1 VVPKAGEK
9 ECVTAPA
16 EIGCVAIRG
25 ARQNNLKGIDLDLP
39 LGKLTVV
46 TGPSGSGKS
55 SLAFDTIYAEGQ
67 RRYVETFSPYTRQF
81 LDRMDKP
88 RVDEIRG
95 IPPAIA
101 IEQSNPVKS
110 SRSTV
115 GTMTEIN
122 DYLKLLWPR
131 VARAFCPSCGREIRP
146 ETAKSISQEVFAMFS
161 GSGETEH
168 RAGHPEGSGAKRNA
182 VEGSRG
188 EKSETVA
195 PRDPSTSLRSAR
207 ENEKPRTVL
216 ITFWVAVPA
225 KTEPRD
231 FFAFLQQQ
239 GYLRVW
245 LNGEVVR
252 ADTTE
257 KVDRLGARVQVIQ
270 DRITI
275 SNETRSRLVE
285 SIEVALRFGKDRIN
299 FVDLETKKEFP
310 FSTGWHCAHCDLD
323 IRPPTPGLFSFNSPL
338 GACPECRG
346 FGRTIAIDLNRALP
360 DRGLSIAEGVVRV
373 FRGEEM
379 GESQRDLL
387 RACAREEID
396 VNVPFEELPKSDQ
409 TFVIEGEKRSGD
421 YEPDDDSRWYGVR
434 GFFKWLESKTYKM
447 HVRVLLSR
455 YRAYTTCPSCS
466 GGRFQPE
473 ALNYKIG
480 RSIDGNGRTAF
491 LTLPDAA
498 ALPIC
503 DARDLFATLIFA
515 PNDSTAAMLRHEV
528 IARLHYLCEV
538 GLGYLTLDRSTRT
551 LSGGEVQR
559 VNLTTCLG
567 ASLVN
572 TLFVMDEPSVGLHPR
587 DVGRL
592 VRVMHNLRDKGN
604 TLLVVEHEEAIIRAA
619 DNLVDIGPGR
629 GERGG
634 ELVYS
639 GTLGDFVGDAA
650 RAGAVRPA
658 PSLTRDYLRQS
669 KRIPLP
675 KSRRKFS
682 HSLKISGAREHNLK
696 NVDVEIPL
704 GVFTCVT
711 GVSGSGKSTL
721 IHEVLYRHLAR
732 ARGETGEQE
741 PGDCK
746 SVTGIHRVAEVVMV
760 DQTALS
766 RTPRST
772 PVLYLGLYDRIRELF
787 AALPEAMAQGLT
799 ASAFSF
805 NSGSGRC
812 ERCCGTGFEKI
823 EMQFLSDLYV
833 RCAECEGRRFQ
844 AHVLKVKLHDKSIHA
859 VLELTVSEAIQFF
872 ALIGESE
879 KLGDPLDV
887 LDEVGLGY
895 VRLGQPLNTL
905 SGGESQ
911 RLKLVRHLSDDSSK
925 RDGNGTKASNLFIFD
940 EPTTGLHFD
949 DVAMLLKAFQ
959 RLVDEGNS
967 IVVVEHNLE
976 VIKAADWVIDL
987 GPEAGDAGGQVVAA
1001 GTPETIAKVE
1011 ASHTGRFLR
1020 GILAKEKGSARF
1032 QPAVRG
1038 ILPRTPNGTYS
1049 DEGEDVSLRAAE
1061 EPFGRMPNGAGKM
1074 PALVNPNAK
1083 SAIRIHGAR
1092 EHNLKNISLD
1102 IPRDKMVIITG
1113 LSGSGKSTIAF
1124 DILFAEGQRRFL
1136 DSMSPYARQFVEQLE
1151 KPDVDVI
1158 EGLPPSVAIE
1168 QRVTRGGGKST
1179 VATVT
1184 EVYHFLRLLFAKT
1197 GTQYCPDC
1205 DLAVEKQS
1213 LAGIVKQVEAAA
1225 KRGPLKVLA
1234 PLVKARKGFHTDVG
1248 RWAERNGFDTLFVD
1262 GQLVPIAQ
1270 FRKLERF
1277 KEHTID
1283 VVVGVIDAKRILKA
1297 RNLVQRA
1304 VSIGRG
1310 TAHLLDAK
1318 HRLTVM
1324 STEMSCPGCGRAFE
1338 ELDPRLF
1345 SFNSPHG
1352 ACEECGGFGEI
1363 WNRKLQTGA
1372 EDTGESVLQNELT
1385 ADREFESIDE
1395 EQATTCPKCNGS
1407 RLNAVAR
1414 HVRVQGQTIDNFT
1427 ALAASEGLLAIEK
1440 LRFRGTHKTIAAD
1453 LVPEIRQRLQFM
1465 QNVGLGYLALGRSAK
1480 TLSGGESQRIRLA
1493 AQLGS
1498 NLRGV
1503 LYVLDEPTI
1512 GLHPRDNLRL
1522 LDTLIALRE
1531 KGNSLVIVEHDE
1543 ETMRRADHIIDL
1555 GPRAGIHGG
1564 EVVAQ
1569 GTLRDIERSMASETG
1584 RCLRSPLCHPVRK
1597 TRRSLGDVEHWI
1609 EIHGA
1614 RSNNLKN
1621 IDARFPVG
1629 RLSAI
1634 TGISGS
1640 GKSTLMRSVLLPAVK
1655 AHLGARASS
1664 PQRPASCRTQELFRG
1679 REAATSGHDARAPGL
1694 DRDAQVRGAES
1705 IEAIYEVDQSPIG
1718 KTSRSTPATY
1728 IKVFDEIRNLYAQ
1741 LPVSRIRGYTSSRFS
1756 FNAEGGRCETCSGQ
1770 GVIKMEM
1777 SFLPSSYVPCEDCGG
1792 RRYNPQTLE
1801 VLYNDRSIGDIMDMT
1816 IEEAAEFFSANPK
1829 IARSLSLL
1837 VETGLGYL
1845 KLGQPSPT
1853 LSGGEAQRLK
1863 LASELTRGIGRAQN
1877 ERLRKMRK
1885 PKSTLYLLEEPT
1897 IGLHMADVELLLNLM
1912 HRLVDEGNTVI
1923 VIEHNLSVI
1932 AEADYVVDLGP
1943 EAGAEGG
1950 EIVATGTPEEVAQ
1963 NTVSRTAPFLRDVL
1977 KTAQPAKRSSRAKP
1991 RDLAAKPRRMRS
2003 GTNDIEGRIPVVQSN
2018 P

>member
-1 VVPKAGEK
+1 MVPRKADK
-9 ECVTAPA
+9 KCLTAPP
-16 EIGCVAIRG
+16 ERGCVEIRG

-39 LGKLTVV
+39 LGKLTVI

-55 SLAFDTIYAEGQ
+55 SLAFETIYAEGQ
-67 RRYVETFSPYTRQF
+67 RRYVETFSPYMRQF

-101 IEQSNPVKS
+101 IEQANPVKS

-131 VARAFCPSCGREIRP
+131 ISRAFCPTCGREIRP
-146 ETAKSISQEVFAMFS
+146 ETAKSIAEEILRELS
-161 GSGETEH
+161 G
-168 RAGHPEGSGAKRNA
+168 K
-182 VEGSRG
+182 
-188 EKSETVA
+188 
-195 PRDPSTSLRSAR
+195 
-207 ENEKPRTVL
+207 TVL
-216 ITFWVAVPA
+216 ITFWVSVPA
-225 KTEPRD
+225 KTEAQD
-231 FFAFLQQQ
+231 FFKFIQQQ

-252 ADTTE
+252 ADTDK
-257 KVDRLGARVQVIQ
+257 KVGRLGARVQVIQ
-270 DRITI
+270 DRTTITGE
-275 SNETRSRLVE
+275 NRSRLVE
-285 SIEVALRFGKDRIN
+285 ALEVALRFGKDRIN
-299 FVDLETKKEFP
+299 IVELEKKKEHP

-346 FGRTIAIDLNRALP
+346 FGRTIAIDLNRAIP
-360 DRGLSIAEGVVRV
+360 DRSLSIAQGAVRV
-373 FRGEEM
+373 FRGQEM
-379 GESQRDLL
+379 GESQKDLM

-396 VNVPFEELPKSDQ
+396 VHLPFEELPKPDQ
-409 TFVIEGEKRSGD
+409 EFVINGEKKSGA
-421 YEPDDDSRWYGVR
+421 YEDDEDGRWYGVR

-455 YRAYTTCPSCS
+455 YRAYTTCPSCK
-466 GGRFQPE
+466 GGRFQLD
-473 ALNYKIG
+473 ALNYRIV
-480 RSIDGNGRTAF
+480 TAQDT
-491 LTLPDAA
+491 LTLPKID
-498 ALPIC
+498 ALPVNRT
-503 DARDLFATLIFA
+503 RDLLANIALP
-515 PNDSTAAMLRHEV
+515 PNDSTAKMLRGEV
-528 IARLHYLCEV
+528 VTRLNYLCNV

-592 VRVMHNLRDKGN
+592 IRVIHNLRDKGN
-604 TLLVVEHEEAIIRAA
+604 TLLVVEHEEAIIRSA
-619 DNLVDIGPGR
+619 DNLIDIGPGR
-629 GERGG
+629 GEQGG
-634 ELVYS
+634 ELIFSGSLDQMLKARGPESLTADYLS
-639 GTLGDFVGDAA
+639 GTK
-650 RAGAVRPA
+650 
-658 PSLTRDYLRQS
+658 S
-669 KRIPLP
+669 IPIP
-675 KSRRKFS
+675 KSRRKS
-682 HSLKISGAREHNLK
+682 TSAIKINGAREHNLK
-696 NVDVEIPL
+696 NVDVDIPL
-704 GVFTCVT
+704 GIFTCVT

-721 IHEVLYRHLAR
+721 IHEVLYRNLAR
-732 ARGETGEQE
+732 AKGQSSDQE
-741 PGDCK
+741 AGACK
-746 SVTGIHRVAEVVMV
+746 SVSGAHRVGDVVMV
-760 DQTALS
+760 DQAPLA

-772 PVLYLGLYDRIRELF
+772 PILYLGLYDRVRELF
-787 AALPEAMAQGLT
+787 AALPEAQAQGLT

-823 EMQFLSDLYV
+823 EMQFLSDLFV
-833 RCAECEGRRFQ
+833 RCAECEGKRFQ
-844 AHVLKVKLHDKSIHA
+844 PHVLRVHLYGKSIHD
-859 VLELTVSEAIQFF
+859 VLQLTVSEGIQFF
-872 ALIGESE
+872 AQIGESP
-879 KLGDPLDV
+879 KLGDPLEV

-895 VRLGQPLNTL
+895 LRLGQPLNTL

-911 RLKLVRHLSDDSSK
+911 RLKLVGHLTDHVAGEN
-925 RDGNGTKASNLFIFD
+925 GNGDSARGKLFIFD

-949 DVAMLLKAFQ
+949 DVALLVKVFQ
-959 RLVDEGNS
+959 GLVDHGNTI
-967 IVVVEHNLE
+967 IVIEHNLE
-976 VIKAADWVIDL
+976 VIKCADWVIDL
-987 GPEAGDAGGQVVAA
+987 GPEAGDDGGELVGV
-1001 GTPETIAKVE
+1001 GTPEAIAKLE
-1011 ASHTGRFLR
+1011 ESHTGQFLKPLLNAQKKLAPFATRYDFADEDQLARVAETAPRFHL
-1020 GILAKEKGSARF
+1020 
-1032 QPAVRG
+1032 
-1038 ILPRTPNGTYS
+1038 NGNS
-1049 DEGEDVSLRAAE
+1049 
-1061 EPFGRMPNGAGKM
+1061 NH
-1074 PALVNPNAK
+1074 
-1083 SAIRIHGAR
+1083 AIQIHGAR
-1092 EHNLKNISLD
+1092 EHNLKNISLG

-1113 LSGSGKSTIAF
+1113 LSGSGKSTVAF
-1124 DILFAEGQRRFL
+1124 DILFSEGQRRFL

-1151 KPDVDVI
+1151 KPDVDLV
-1158 EGLPPSVAIE
+1158 EGVPPSVAIE

-1197 GTQYCPDC
+1197 GTQFCPDC
-1205 DLAVEKQS
+1205 DLPVEKQS
-1213 LAGIVKQVEAAA
+1213 LAAIVKQVESAAR
-1225 KRGPLKVLA
+1225 RGMLKVLA
-1234 PLVKARKGFHTDVG
+1234 PLVKARKGFHTDVA
-1248 RWAERNGFDTLFVD
+1248 RWAERQGFDTLFVD
-1262 GQLVPIAQ
+1262 GQLIPVGQ

-1283 VVVGVIDAKRILKA
+1283 VVVGVIDAKRIKKA

-1304 VSIGRG
+1304 LDIGRG

-1363 WNRKLQTGA
+1363 WNAKLQTG
-1372 EDTGESVLQNELT
+1372 EEETGESVLENELT
-1385 ADREFESIDE
+1385 AERESEWIDE
-1395 EQATTCPKCNGS
+1395 DEARECPSCHGS
-1407 RLNAVAR
+1407 RLNAIAR
-1414 HVRVQGQTIDNFT
+1414 HVRVQGKTIDNFT
-1427 ALAASEGLLAIEK
+1427 ALSALEAYLLVGK
-1440 LRFRGTHKTIAAD
+1440 LRFRGNQQTIAAD
-1453 LVPEIRQRLQFM
+1453 LIPEIKQRLEFM
-1465 QNVGLGYLALGRSAK
+1465 ENVGLGYLSLGRSAK

-1522 LDTLIALRE
+1522 LDTLTALRE

-1555 GPRAGIHGG
+1555 GPGAGIHGG
-1564 EVVAQ
+1564 ELVVQ
-1569 GTLRDIERSMASETG
+1569 GTLDEIQAHKNSETG
-1584 RCLRSPLCHPVRK
+1584 RCLRTPLCHPIRES
-1597 TRRSLGDVEHWI
+1597 RRSLADAEEWI

-1614 RSNNLKN
+1614 AANNLKKV
-1621 IDARFPVG
+1621 DVRFPVN
-1629 RLSAI
+1629 RLSVI

-1640 GKSTLMRSVLLPAVK
+1640 GKSTLMRSVLLPAVREQLDK
-1655 AHLGARASS
+1655 KSKGTRDLFGVVKGADSFE
-1664 PQRPASCRTQELFRG
+1664 T
-1679 REAATSGHDARAPGL
+1679 
-1694 DRDAQVRGAES
+1694 V
-1705 IEAIYEVDQSPIG
+1705 YEVDQSPIG

-1741 LPVSRIRGYTSSRFS
+1741 LPVSRVRGYTSARFS
-1756 FNAEGGRCETCSGQ
+1756 FNTEGGRCETCKGQ
-1770 GVIKMEM
+1770 GVIKLEM

-1801 VLYNDRSIGDIMDMT
+1801 VLYNEKSIGDVMEMT
-1816 IEEAAEFFSANPK
+1816 IEQAAQFFATNQK
-1829 IARSLSLL
+1829 IARPLTLL
-1837 VETGLGYL
+1837 VDTGLGYL

-1863 LASELTRGIGRAQN
+1863 LVTQLNRGVGRAQN
-1877 ERLRKMRK
+1877 ERIRKMRK

-1897 IGLHMADVELLLNLM
+1897 IGLHMADVELLLNVL

-1932 AEADYVVDLGP
+1932 AEADYIVDIGP
-1943 EAGAEGG
+1943 EAGADGG
-1950 EIVATGTPEEVAQ
+1950 EIVATGTPEQVAK
-1963 NTVSRTAPFLRDVL
+1963 NRLSRTAPFLREAL
-1977 KTAQPAKRSSRAKP
+1977 QPKRSTRTKV
-1991 RDLAAKPRRMRS
+1991 AA
-2003 GTNDIEGRIPVVQSN
+2003 I
-2018 P
+2018 